1 MLRQSEITKLLNT
14 TPSGLDE
21 IMVSNHFYKHGENQR
36 EDTKKK
42 TVLQMIFSQLSDF
55 MLMILI
61 AAAIISVIV
70 M

>member
-1 MLRQSEITKLLNT
+1 MLNT

-36 EDTKKK
+36 EDTKEK
-42 TVLQMIFSQLSDF
+42 TVLQMILSQVSDF
-55 MLMILI
+55 IILILI
-61 AAAIISVIV
+61 AAAIIAGTV

>member
-1 MLRQSEITKLLNT
+1 MLNT

-36 EDTKKK
+36 EDTKEK
-42 TVLQMIFSQLSDF
+42 TVLQMILSQVSDF
-55 MLMILI
+55 IILILI
-61 AAAIISVIV
+61 AAAIISGTV

>member
-1 MLRQSEITKLLNT
+1 MTKLLNT

-36 EDTKKK
+36 EDTKEK
-42 TVLQMIFSQLSDF
+42 TVLQMILSQVSDF
-55 MLMILI
+55 IILILI
-61 AAAIISVIV
+61 AAAIISGTV